1 MAILGYARVST
12 NGQDLAGQV
21 AALQAR
27 CVRIYREKASGAKT
41 DRPELAKLL
50 RALGP
55 GDVPIVTRLDRLP
68 LKLCCCSRRIAV
80 ASRAAFT
87 SRPVG
92 PYRARGT
99 APRYPPTRF
108 RALAV
113 FRRRPPQ
120 RVVRSSLPASENL
133 HNSGPPGDAN
143 STLTVPRHRR
153 VSSDHR
159 RRATMQAV
167 LAPERH
173 PIPSV
178 PIGSTMLLFS
188 PLHPAGYHTR
198 IFYSR
203 TGGTTM
209 ALYMAQFAYT
219 PEAWTA
225 FTKHPEDRTKA
236 VQSLAQKLGCRF
248 EALYCSLG
256 EYDGFRHSGST

>member
-21 AALQAR
+21 ATLQAG

-55 GDVPIVTRLDRLP
+55 GDVPIVMRLDRLP
-68 LKLCCCSRRIAV
+68 LKLCCCSRRIRCRRPKTCTTAV
-80 ASRAAFT
+80 LRAMQIAPSQCRVIAEYRLT
-87 SRPVG
+87 IDVAQRCRPYLRLNG
-92 PYRARGT
+92 
-99 APRYPPTRF
+99 TRF
-108 RALAV
+108 L
-113 FRRRPPQ
+113 Q
-120 RVVRSSLPASENL
+120 
-133 HNSGPPGDAN
+133 
-143 STLTVPRHRR
+143 
-153 VSSDHR
+153 
-159 RRATMQAV
+159 
-167 LAPERH
+167 
-173 PIPSV
+173 V
-178 PIGSTMLLFS
+178 PIGSTMVLFS
-188 PLHPAGYHTR
+188 PLHPAEYHTR

-203 TGGTTM
+203 IGGTTM

-236 VQSLAQKLGCRF
+236 VQSLAQKLGCHF